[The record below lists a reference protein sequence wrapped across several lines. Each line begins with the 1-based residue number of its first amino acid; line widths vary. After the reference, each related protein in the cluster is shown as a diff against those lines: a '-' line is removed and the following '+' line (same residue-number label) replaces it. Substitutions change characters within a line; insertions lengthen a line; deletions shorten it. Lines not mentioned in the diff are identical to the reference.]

1 MGKTISGLAHFNF
14 TSFPALIA
22 LPATFP
28 TFRTPYAKSKLIKFN
43 MKKFEITLA
52 FILAVVFMAAAQSPA
67 LWLRYPALSPD
78 GKTIVF
84 SYQGD
89 LYKVA
94 ADGGTATLLTVHE
107 AYDYNPVWS
116 HDGQQIAFASDR
128 YGNFDVFV
136 MPAAGGQATRLTYHS
151 AGEVPSDFTSDN
163 KSVIYASSQLDAA
176 SNQQYPSGVL
186 PELYSIP
193 VAGGMPRQVLTTPA
207 QDARFNA
214 DGSVLVFH
222 DRKGYEDEFRKHHT
236 SSVTRDVWKHEL
248 KTGKYTQLSSFEGE
262 DRNPVFAPNQQD
274 IYYLSEKS
282 GTFNIW
288 KMGVNGG
295 NEKQISFL
303 DKHPVRYLTV
313 SNDGTLCFSYDGE
326 LYTMR
331 EGGQPKKLTV
341 TVVNDGRYNPEKIL
355 PVKGD
360 ISEMALSP
368 NGKEVAF
375 VYRGEVFAASVKE
388 GTTRRITDTPEQER
402 SVSFSP
408 DGRSILYAG
417 ERNGSWNIYQTS
429 LTRDEEKYFFSSTIL
444 KETPVIATAAEEFQP
459 AYSPDGKEVAYLE
472 ERTALKVVNLA
483 TKAVRT
489 IMPADKN
496 YSYSDGDQHYEWSP
510 DGKWFL
516 VEFLQEK
523 QWIGQAGLVSAAGG
537 KEIFNL
543 TKSGYG
549 SGQPRWAMD
558 GKALVYFNDRDGMK
572 NDASWGGQADAYAM
586 FFTQE
591 AFDKFNLNKEEFD
604 LKKEEEEKSKEDK
617 KDGDKSNESGKKEEK
632 DKPVD
637 PLKFE
642 LDGIEYRKVRL
653 TIHSSSLADAI
664 LSKDG
669 EKLFYLAKFEKGF
682 DLWQTELRTK
692 DTKILL
698 KLGAENV
705 GDIIMDKEGKNLFI
719 LADGGI
725 SKVEIEGG
733 KKEGVSVKG
742 EMVLNEAVER
752 QYLYEHAWR
761 QVVKKFY
768 VTDLQ
773 GVDWDF
779 YKKAYARFLPNINNN
794 YDFAEMLS
802 ELLGELNASHTGA
815 RFRPKVENGD
825 KTAALG
831 LFYDQKYTGN
841 GLKIQEVMDK
851 SPVVKSDS
859 KIKAGVVIEKID
871 GQEITATTNYQSLL
885 NRKEGKNT
893 LLSLYNPSTKQR
905 WDEVVKPISLGEEGE
920 LRYQRWVNRSRF
932 LVDSLSGGRI
942 GYVHVRGMNDQSY
955 RTVYEDALGK
965 NANKEALVV
974 DTRFNGGG
982 WLHDDLATFLNGK
995 EYMTFM
1001 PQGQN
1006 LGNEPQFKWRRPSVV
1021 VMSESNYSDAHM
1033 FPYTYR
1039 ALGIGKLVGMP
1050 VPGTGT
1056 AVWWEGLQ
1064 NGMVFGIPQ
1073 VGMVGND
1080 GKYLENQE
1088 LEPDIK
1094 VPNAPGEVIKGRDQ
1108 QLEAAVKALKE
1119 ALKP

>member
-1 MGKTISGLAHFNF
+1 
-14 TSFPALIA
+14 
-22 LPATFP
+22 
-28 TFRTPYAKSKLIKFN
+28 
-43 MKKFEITLA
+43 MKKINCTLA
-52 FILAVVFMAAAQSPA
+52 FLATFLLATNAQNTA
-67 LWLRYPALSPD
+67 LWLRYPAISPD
-78 GKTIVF
+78 GKTIAF

-89 LYKVA
+89 LYKVSS
-94 ADGGTATLLTVHE
+94 DGGTATLLTINE
-107 AYDYNPVWS
+107 AYDYSPVWS
-116 HDGQQIAFASDR
+116 HDGQQLAFASDR
-128 YGNFDVFV
+128 YGNFDIFV

-151 AGEVPSDFTSDN
+151 AGEVPSDFTADN
-163 KSVIYASSQLDAA
+163 KSVIYTSSQGDDAA
-176 SNQQYPSGVL
+176 NQQYPSGVL

-193 VAGGMPRQVLTTPA
+193 VTGGMPRQIITTPA
-207 QDARFNA
+207 EDAHFNA

-236 SSVTRDVWKHEL
+236 SSVTRDVWKYDL
-248 KTGKYTQLSSFEGE
+248 KSKKYTQLSSFEGE
-262 DRNPVFAPNQQD
+262 DRSPVFAQNQQD
-274 IYYLSEKS
+274 IYFLSEKS
-282 GTFNIW
+282 GSFNIW
-288 KMGVNGG
+288 KMDLNGG
-295 NEKQISFL
+295 NEKQVSQL
-303 DKHPVRYLTV
+303 DTHPVRYL
-313 SNDGTLCFSYDGE
+313 SMSKDGLLCFSYNGE

-341 TVVNDGRYNPEKIL
+341 NVVNDGRYNPEKIL

-375 VYRGEVFAASVKE
+375 VFRGEVFAASVKE

-402 SVSFSP
+402 SISFSP

-417 ERNGSWNIYQTS
+417 ERDGSWNVYQTS
-429 LTRDEEKYFFSSTIL
+429 LTRPEEKYFFSSTIL

-459 AYSPDGKEVAYLE
+459 EFSPDGKEVAYLE
-472 ERTALKVVNLA
+472 ERTTLKVVNLA
-483 TKAVRT
+483 SKAVRT
-489 IMPADKN
+489 IMPGDKN
-496 YSYSDGDQHYEWSP
+496 YSYSDGDQHYQWSP

-516 VEFLQEK
+516 VEFLQDK
-523 QWIGQAGLVSAAGG
+523 QWIGQAGLVSADGG

-549 SGQPRWAMD
+549 SAQPRWAMD
-558 GKALVYFNDRDGMK
+558 GKAMTFFSDRDGMK
-572 NDASWGGQADAYAM
+572 NDASWGGQADVYAM

-591 AFDKFNLNKEEFD
+591 TFDKFKLNKEDFD
-604 LKKEEEEKSKEDK
+604 LKKEDEDKDKEKKEEEKKEDEKK
-617 KDGDKSNESGKKEEK
+617 KDEKE
-632 DKPVD
+632 KPVE

-642 LDGIEYRKVRL
+642 LNGIEDRKVRL
-653 TIHSSSLADAI
+653 TIHSSDLADAQ

-682 DLWQTELRTK
+682 DLWQTEIRTK
-692 DTKILL
+692 DTKILA

-705 GDIIMDKEGKNLFI
+705 GGIIMDKEGKNLFI

-725 SKVEIEGG
+725 SKIEIEGG
-733 KKEGVSVKG
+733 KREGVGVGG

-752 QYLYEHAWR
+752 QYLFEHAWR
-761 QVVKKFY
+761 QVQKKFY
-768 VTDLQ
+768 KVDLQ
-773 GVDWDF
+773 GTKWDF
-779 YKKAYARFLPNINNN
+779 YKKEYERFLPYINNN
-794 YDFAEMLS
+794 YDFANMLS

-815 RFRPKVENGD
+815 RYRPHPENAD
-825 KTAALG
+825 QTAALG
-831 LFYDQKYTGN
+831 LFYDQNYTGT
-841 GLKIQEVMDK
+841 GLKIEEVMEK

-871 GQEITATTNYQSLL
+871 GNEITAITNYQSLL
-885 NRKEGKNT
+885 NRKSGKNT
-893 LLSLYNPSTKQR
+893 LLSLYDPSSKKR

-920 LRYQRWVNRSRF
+920 LRYQRWVERCRF
-932 LVDSLSGGRI
+932 LVDSLSGGKI

-965 NANKEALVV
+965 NAGKEALVV

-982 WLHDDLATFLNGK
+982 WLHDDLATFLSGK

-1001 PQGQN
+1001 PRGQN
-1006 LGNEPQFKWRRPSVV
+1006 LGNEPQFKWHRPSAV

-1039 ALGIGKLVGMP
+1039 ALGIGKLIGMP

-1064 NGMVFGIPQ
+1064 NGIVFGIPQ
-1073 VGMVGND
+1073 VGMVGSD

-1088 LEPDIK
+1088 LEPDVK
-1094 VPNAPGEVIKGRDQ
+1094 APNEPGEVSKGRDQ

-1119 ALKP
+1119 VLKP